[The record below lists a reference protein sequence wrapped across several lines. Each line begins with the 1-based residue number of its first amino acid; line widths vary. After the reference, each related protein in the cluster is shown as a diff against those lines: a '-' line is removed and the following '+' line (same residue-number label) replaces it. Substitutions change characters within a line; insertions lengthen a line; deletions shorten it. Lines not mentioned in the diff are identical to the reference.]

1 LPTRTLADNKAH
13 ASRQGRKRKPQLEP
27 VEARMLLSAYTHT
40 TIDTPDTYKL
50 SRSYVGGMNDLGH
63 VVGPRVVVGNP
74 QPERFL
80 RSGGNITTLKFP
92 GSDAKKKQHQPKPEH
107 KHKPKPEHKHK
118 PKPSPNPQPPSGPS
132 SPANPEPPLINSIT
146 VTVMGNVAFLKN
158 GVPTVAFGPIP
169 DAQVYVD
176 AQSEPVNTDE
186 NGSVTVT
193 GDFGDGAEIT
203 VEADALTYIA
213 THSYAA
219 IPASGGTASVDIVLP
234 DNTNVTTTRFPVF
247 DGTGAGVVDN
257 QGNQYQYLGRGEYY
271 TTINGQLQV
280 FLPFGG
286 GEWQCPA
293 LHLYIYPSDENGDYD
308 FGGAYYTFAT
318 GTVNMSEDVIAIYG
332 QVSPGEWVDLSNSGI
347 YFEPL
352 P

>member
-1 LPTRTLADNKAH
+1 
-13 ASRQGRKRKPQLEP
+13 
-27 VEARMLLSAYTHT
+27 
-40 TIDTPDTYKL
+40 
-50 SRSYVGGMNDLGH
+50 
-63 VVGPRVVVGNP
+63 
-74 QPERFL
+74 
-80 RSGGNITTLKFP
+80 
-92 GSDAKKKQHQPKPEH
+92 
-107 KHKPKPEHKHK
+107 
-118 PKPSPNPQPPSGPS
+118 
-132 SPANPEPPLINSIT
+132 
-146 VTVMGNVAFLKN
+146 MGNVAFLKN

-176 AQSEPVNTDE
+176 GQSEPVNTDE
-186 NGSVTVT
+186 NGNVTVS
-193 GDFGDGAEIT
+193 GPFGDGAEIT
-203 VEADALTYIA
+203 VTADALTYIYTGSNA
-213 THSYAA
+213 T
-219 IPASGGTASVDIVLP
+219 IPASGGTASLDIVLP

-332 QVSPGEWVDLSNSGI
+332 QVSPGDWVDLSNSGI